1 MFFLINSCG
10 IKEEKEEV
18 CRVPEKG
25 EEDPKK
31 KNICE
36 EGNAFVDTQIQKSI
50 SLGQNRDLLQ
60 DSRSSVQRYP
70 RRLKMNS
77 FGLYYLADEGIF

>member
-1 MFFLINSCG
+1 MFFLLNSCG
-10 IKEEKEEV
+10 IKEEKEKV
-18 CRVPEKG
+18 CRVPEKD

-31 KNICE
+31 KKICGE
-36 EGNAFVDTQIQKSI
+36 SNTFVNTQIQKPI

-70 RRLKMNS
+70 CLFKDS